1 MKNRRCLLEH
11 TLRILLP
18 VVILMGIITGSCQVK
33 RTQIKASNDVTY
45 VKAKVIEVLEDY
57 SGGKPY
63 GGVQKVSAK
72 ITSGEFKGQI
82 CELEN
87 SNTYQRGAYCVTGT
101 KVIAMVKNIVGTTS
115 GVIISGGLAM
125 IIGKLSNL
133 SGYNMSDVESM
144 IYIAYNL
151 KLRVSYILYAGICK
165 MYGKTENEARKM
177 LRDVDRRRAINYA
190 YYTDEV
196 WGQAKNYTLCLN
208 SSKLGFDKCEEIII
222 GLL

>member
-1 MKNRRCLLEH
+1 
-11 TLRILLP
+11 
-18 VVILMGIITGSCQVK
+18 
-33 RTQIKASNDVTY
+33 
-45 VKAKVIEVLEDY
+45 
-57 SGGKPY
+57 
-63 GGVQKVSAK
+63 
-72 ITSGEFKGQI
+72 
-82 CELEN
+82 
-87 SNTYQRGAYCVTGT
+87 
-101 KVIAMVKNIVGTTS
+101 
-115 GVIISGGLAM
+115 M

-144 IYIAYNL
+144 IYIAYNS

-177 LRDVDRRRAINYA
+177 LRDVDRRRATNYA

-196 WGQAKNYTLCLN
+196 WGQTKNYTLCLN

>member
-1 MKNRRCLLEH
+1 MEGRKRY
-11 TLRILLP
+11 LP
-18 VVILMGIITGSCQVK
+18 KSQAGNS
-33 RTQIKASNDVTY
+33 
-45 VKAKVIEVLEDY
+45 KAK
-57 SGGKPY
+57 
-63 GGVQKVSAK
+63 
-72 ITSGEFKGQI
+72 I

-101 KVIAMVKNIVGTTS
+101 KVIAMVKNIDGTTS

-133 SGYNMSDVESM
+133 SGYNISDVESM
-144 IYIAYNL
+144 IYIAYNS
-151 KLRVSYILYAGICK
+151 KLRVLLYARICK

-177 LRDVDRRRAINYA
+177 LRDVDRRRATNYA

>member
-1 MKNRRCLLEH
+1 MYIPLLY
-11 TLRILLP
+11 IGINGIIAALLTSM
-18 VVILMGIITGSCQVK
+18 VILAISIYILNGWSSKTLC
-33 RTQIKASNDVTY
+33 A
-45 VKAKVIEVLEDY
+45 
-57 SGGKPY
+57 
-63 GGVQKVSAK
+63 
-72 ITSGEFKGQI
+72 
-82 CELEN
+82 
-87 SNTYQRGAYCVTGT
+87 
-101 KVIAMVKNIVGTTS
+101 IVGTTS

-133 SGYNMSDVESM
+133 SGYNISDVESM
-144 IYIAYNL
+144 IYIAYNS

-177 LRDVDRRRAINYA
+177 LRDVDRRRATNYA